1 VSDGLVEVSRS
12 GGFAGLTLRGQVDLD
27 QLAGPDRVAWDVAL
41 NEGLATSPASPAH
54 EPAPDRFVYRVSRPA
69 TGLDVTVGEHE
80 LADDVRALLDR
91 AVLPAPPD

>member
-1 VSDGLVEVSRS
+1 MTDGLVEVMRS

-27 QLAGPDRVAWDVAL
+27 QLAGPDRAAWDAAL
-41 NEGLATSPASPAH
+41 SEGLARLPAH

-91 AVLPAPPD
+91 TVQPPPPED

>member
-1 VSDGLVEVSRS
+1 MTHGLVEVMRS

-27 QLAGPDRVAWDVAL
+27 QLAGPDRQAWDVAL
-41 NEGLATSPASPAH
+41 NEGLSGALPH

-80 LADDVRALLDR
+80 LSDDVRALLDR
-91 AVLPAPPD
+91 AVAPPPPLE